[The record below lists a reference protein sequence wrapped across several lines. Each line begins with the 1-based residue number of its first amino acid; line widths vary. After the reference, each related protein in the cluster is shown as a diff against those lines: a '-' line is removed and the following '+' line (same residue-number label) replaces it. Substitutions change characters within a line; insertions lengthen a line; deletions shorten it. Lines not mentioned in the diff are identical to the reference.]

1 MAQVTNRSVTPA
13 LVKNIPGYAAKNA
26 EQQNVNRTAQLVK
39 VKQTR
44 EWLGLDVPLQ
54 ADSTLYTLAIS
65 AEYLRLHT
73 FLKQIR
79 HFPGTHVHP
88 RRNGYAGTW
97 EFY

>member
-44 EWLGLDVPLQ
+44 E
-54 ADSTLYTLAIS
+54 
-65 AEYLRLHT
+65 
-73 FLKQIR
+73 
-79 HFPGTHVHP
+79 
-88 RRNGYAGTW
+88 
-97 EFY
+97 